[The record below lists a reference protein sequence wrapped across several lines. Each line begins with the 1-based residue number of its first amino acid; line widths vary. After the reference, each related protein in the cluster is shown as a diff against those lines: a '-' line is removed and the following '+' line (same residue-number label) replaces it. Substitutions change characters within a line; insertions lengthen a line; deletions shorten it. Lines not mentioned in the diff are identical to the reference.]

1 MKNVPVNFA
10 DIFLCICYNMPAGV
24 CGRSRACAFGKN
36 GYGAVPLTAEE
47 A

>member
-10 DIFLCICYNMPAGV
+10 DIFLCICYNMPAG
-24 CGRSRACAFGKN
+24 GYGGSRACASGKN